1 MAKNKIKIDVI
12 IDGKMQKVSVDAEKL
27 GNKLDKVS
35 KASVEADRN
44 IKGVAGASSNASK
57 NFSKMSQG
65 MGGLVGAYAALA
77 AQIFAI
83 SAAFNFL
90 KSAGD
95 LKVLEAGQKAYAANT
110 GIAMRVLANDIIAA
124 TEAQITFQ
132 DASQAAAIGTA
143 AGLSPQQLN
152 KFGKA
157 AKDLSLTLGRDVT
170 DSFNR
175 LIRGVTKAEPE
186 LLDELGIIL
195 RLKDAQ
201 EEYGEIIGK
210 SADQLTQFEKTQAV
224 ANKVLR
230 ETEKVAGNA
239 PEGIVNQYNQLGK
252 AFDDVLITVKR
263 LTDYIAGPLATVLSA
278 SPELAIVSF
287 GLLLKG
293 PLAAMGFSL
302 KDIAKE
308 AQVSANKQALSA
320 QKVQAEYMQSK
331 LTIESATK
339 AIREQ
344 AAAAVAAGSQS
355 KILQQFASGG
365 VMTPQALATLKRS
378 LQAAEGHV
386 NKHGIVVK
394 GIFEGMSINIARS
407 FTLAMEQM
415 ELAEQAKVSG
425 TQKNVTRIAAAWAGF
440 RSFVSTGVSFLVS
453 GFSKLLG
460 ALGWISILAT
470 GFILLQEKFGWFKKA
485 LTETEIALNKTRDR
499 TRELNKEFEDFVS
512 TQEKLQKLGEG
523 TTITRNLGSAL
534 SMFDTDELKQNV
546 IDMQNYASTSRKL
559 TEEQRKQASIAATS
573 GGPFNLYVQTTQLFN
588 RLLSRNKDSVNMLEK
603 AVEDTKAANEIFDKL
618 LQGAEAQLGSGE
630 GQGSRAVKQFKDYI
644 EGIRDGSKEL
654 DEKLLEKYRNAVV
667 NVGDVIKEL
676 PRLLEEASSSTNA
689 WVQSIAPVSQGQT
702 AISNLRKELVAL
714 VSVGADKETGIIVGS
729 DEEIR
734 LKEISALMSTIQKS
748 EDRAFEAKV
757 QSLKTATSQE
767 LALRNQNSEMQAI
780 VSAHYS
786 MIQSTDTIA
795 AKQADIT
802 ALREIENSLSEDQR
816 AEHNRRIRI
825 LENEIYLE
833 QTKRDTQK
841 EQRDYLI
848 SIYSIQSNLRDL
860 RVDEQVLNQA
870 KEFLNITQQQI
881 TAQKEAINVQQTLS
895 KLRMERVERDIQR
908 SNPFAFLREEQ
919 RVAEATYRLEYD
931 MIGTKIEQVNK
942 EFEIKKATLT
952 LEYAL
957 LDKRLE
963 ISEQEQRI
971 KAEEARR
978 TDREQADRLTSLADS
993 IAAQR
998 TLSGSLFNQQIQL
1011 LDPQQQAAIE
1021 SVINELDKLDF
1032 ARENLS
1038 DMAIITN
1045 NIVRDLH
1052 SGLSNV
1058 FSDLITNKVSS
1069 FKTAML
1075 KAVQGVAESFAKVIS
1090 DMFARN
1096 LIEGFMSFYST
1107 KQNNP
1112 ILGAAQQGSL
1122 KVASTLKN
1130 GAAAVANAIR
1140 AAFAEGAAAISAATA
1155 AAISAAG
1162 AGAVAGILGGTEKKE
1177 SKGDFFEN
1185 LFGAQGQ
1192 RQPVIDG
1199 DYHELRSTP
1208 TPSQTRLPITDARK
1222 LGSMFM
1228 PKNLA
1233 GVVDTQTR
1241 LPITD
1246 ARKLGSMFMPKN
1258 LAGVVDTQ
1266 ARFGPASDAQKLGSM
1281 FGKDSATFVNAQ
1293 PTQGMF
1299 SGLMKFMGNIFS
1311 MDNPLIKGFQAI
1323 FSKSN
1328 PLLQGFGG
1336 LFGKLFSGLGS
1347 ILGGGAGGLSSLIG
1361 GFFGFANGGM
1371 VKGGFRA
1378 YANGGVVTS
1387 PTLGLVG
1394 EGKYNEAIVPMPNG
1408 KAIPVDMKGFQGQN
1422 NNITINIDSAG
1433 GATTSGMS
1441 DQDNKQLGKAI
1452 AQAVQRE
1459 LQNQKRSG
1467 GILSPYGVS

>member
-27 GNKLDKVS
+27 GKKLDKVS
-35 KASVEADRN
+35 EASVRADRN

-83 SAAFNFL
+83 SAAFSFL

-110 GIAMRVLANDIIAA
+110 GIAMRVLAKDIIAA

-143 AGLSPQQLN
+143 AGLNPQQLN

-239 PEGIVNQYNQLGK
+239 PEGIVNPYNQLGK
-252 AFDDVLITVKR
+252 AFDDILMSIKSVA
-263 LTDYIAGPLATVLSA
+263 DYVVGPLASVLTKT
-278 SPELAIVSF
+278 PELAILAF

-293 PLAAMGFSL
+293 PLNAMGLNL
-302 KDIAKE
+302 KEIGVAATASSNRMAIE
-308 AQVSANKQALSA
+308 AQKAKAAYESSR
-320 QKVQAEYMQSK
+320 
-331 LTIESATK
+331 LTIKATTA

-365 VMTPQALATLKRS
+365 AMTPQALATLKRS

-386 NKHGIVVK
+386 NTHGIVVK
-394 GIFEGMSINIARS
+394 GIFKGMSIDIVRSYTIA
-407 FTLAMEQM
+407 MQQM
-415 ELAEQAKVSG
+415 QAAEIAKVSG
-425 TQKNVTRIAAAWAGF
+425 TVLTATAIKSAWAIAQAGLA
-440 RSFVSTGVSFLVS
+440 RLGAGIVAVV
-453 GFSKLLG
+453 SKLFL
-460 ALGWISILAT
+460 WTSIASIVYTAIKLLAD
-470 GFILLQEKFGWFKKA
+470 QMGWFEKT
-485 LTETEIALNKTRDR
+485 LSQTEIALNKTRDR
-499 TRELNKEFEDFVS
+499 TRELNEEFEDFIA

-523 TTITRNLGSAL
+523 STITRNLGSAL
-534 SMFDTDELKQNV
+534 SMFDTNELKQNV

-573 GGPFNLYVQTTQLFN
+573 GGPFNVYVQTTQLFN
-588 RLLSRNKDSVNMLEK
+588 RLFSRNKDSINMLQK
-603 AVEDTKAANEIFDKL
+603 AAEETKAANEIFDKL

-630 GQGSRAVKQFKDYI
+630 GQGSRAVKQFKEYI
-644 EGIRDGSKEL
+644 EGIRDGSQEL
-654 DEKLLEKYRNAVV
+654 DEKLLEKYRNAIV

-676 PRLLEEASSSTNA
+676 PRLLEEATSSTNA

-714 VSVGADKETGIIVGS
+714 VAVGADKETGIIVGS

-734 LKEISALMSTIQKS
+734 LKEISALMSIIQKS

-780 VSAHYS
+780 VNAHYS

-802 ALREIENSLSEDQR
+802 SLREIENSLSEDQR

-848 SIYSIQSNLRDL
+848 SIYGMQSNLRDL

-870 KEFLNITQQQI
+870 KAFLNITQQQI

-978 TDREQADRLTSLADS
+978 TDIEQANRLTALADS
-993 IAAQR
+993 IASQR
-998 TLSGSLFNQQIQL
+998 ALSGSLFNQQLQL

-1021 SVINELDKLDF
+1021 GIIDELDKLDF
-1032 ARENLS
+1032 ARQNLS
-1038 DMAIITN
+1038 DMAVITN
-1045 NIVRDLH
+1045 TIVRDLH

-1075 KAVQGVAESFAKVIS
+1075 KAVQGIAESFAKVIS

-1096 LIEGFMSFYST
+1096 LIEGLQSFLFG
-1107 KQNNP
+1107 KQSNP
-1112 ILGAAQQGSL
+1112 ILSAAQQGSL
-1122 KVASTLKN
+1122 KVASTLKE
-1130 GAAAVANAIR
+1130 GASTVANAIR
-1140 AAFAEGAAAISAATA
+1140 AAFTEGAARIAGQKEDSASKVIEAFM
-1155 AAISAAG
+1155 G
-1162 AGAVAGILGGTEKKE
+1162 PPEKKE

-1185 LFGAQGQ
+1185 LFGMLGDEKSTSPAKPAPRG
-1192 RQPVIDG
+1192 REIEEIIVTGKRSNPV
-1199 DYHELRSTP
+1199 T
-1208 TPSQTRLPITDARK
+1208 TA
-1222 LGSMFM
+1222 F
-1228 PKNLA
+1228 A
-1233 GVVDTQTR
+1233 
-1241 LPITD
+1241 
-1246 ARKLGSMFMPKN
+1246 
-1258 LAGVVDTQ
+1258 
-1266 ARFGPASDAQKLGSM
+1266 
-1281 FGKDSATFVNAQ
+1281 
-1293 PTQGMF
+1293 
-1299 SGLMKFMGNIFS
+1299 NIFS

-1323 FSKSN
+1323 FSKNN
-1328 PLLQGFGG
+1328 PLLQGLGG

-1347 ILGGGAGGLSSLIG
+1347 ILGGGASGISSLIG

-1378 YANGGVVTS
+1378 YANGGIATK

-1408 KAIPVDMKGFQGQN
+1408 KAIPVDMKGSQSQN
-1422 NNITINIDSAG
+1422 NNITINIDST
-1433 GATTSGMS
+1433 GASTASGMS
-1441 DQDNKQLGKAI
+1441 DQDNKQLGRAI
-1452 AQAVQRE
+1452 AQAVQKE

-1467 GILSPYGVS
+1467 GILSPYGVA

>member
-27 GNKLDKVS
+27 GKKLDKVS

-239 PEGIVNQYNQLGK
+239 PENIVNQYNQLGK
-252 AFDDVLITVKR
+252 AFDDVLITVKG
-263 LTDYIAGPLATVLSA
+263 LADYIAGPLATVLSA

-355 KILQQFASGG
+355 KILQQFGSGG
-365 VMTPQALATLKRS
+365 IMTPQARATLKKA
-378 LQAAEGHV
+378 LEAAERNV
-386 NKHGIVVK
+386 NTHSKVTV
-394 GIFEGMSINIARS
+394 GIFKGMDIKIVKDYQQ
-407 FTLAMEQM
+407 AMAQL

-470 GFILLQEKFGWFKKA
+470 GFILLQEKFGWFKKT

-546 IDMQNYASTSRKL
+546 IDMQNYASTSSKL
-559 TEEQRKQASIAATS
+559 AEAEAENAKLLLDTSRMGADTTGIA
-573 GGPFNLYVQTTQLFN
+573 LMVLFD
-588 RLLSRNKDSVNMLEK
+588 SFFSKKEDSVNMLEK
-603 AVEDTKAANEIFDKL
+603 AAEDTKAANEIFDKL

-802 ALREIENSLSEDQR
+802 ALREIENNLSVDQR

-841 EQRDYLI
+841 DQRDYLI

-1021 SVINELDKLDF
+1021 SVIDELDKLDF
-1032 ARENLS
+1032 ARQNLS
-1038 DMAIITN
+1038 DMAIITD

-1075 KAVQGVAESFAKVIS
+1075 QAVQGVVESFAKTLS

-1122 KVASTLKN
+1122 KVASTLKD

-1140 AAFAEGAAAISAATA
+1140 AAFAEGAAAISAAGVAEGISKEETA
-1155 AAISAAG
+1155 L
-1162 AGAVAGILGGTEKKE
+1162 GAVAGILGGIEKKE

-1185 LFGAQGQ
+1185 LVGIFAGQKTDTSPKGVPTVDSRQPLTSQ
-1192 RQPVIDG
+1192 RQ
-1199 DYHELRSTP
+1199 
-1208 TPSQTRLPITDARK
+1208 
-1222 LGSMFM
+1222 
-1228 PKNLA
+1228 
-1233 GVVDTQTR
+1233 

-1281 FGKDSATFVNAQ
+1281 VGKSSATFGNAQ

-1299 SGLMKFMGNIFS
+1299 SGLMNFMRTLFS
-1311 MDNPLIKGFQAI
+1311 PQNPVFKGLLGL
-1323 FSKSN
+1323 FSSIV
-1328 PLLQGFGG
+1328 PLL
-1336 LFGKLFSGLGS
+1336 GKILPFLGT
-1347 ILGGGAGGLSSLIG
+1347 LLKGALTI
-1361 GFFGFANGGM
+1361 FGFANGGM

-1408 KAIPVDMKGFQGQN
+1408 NAIPVDLKGAGQQQN
-1422 NNITINIDSAG
+1422 NVTVNVSVDGNTGSMQQNSNQAG
-1433 GATTSGMS
+1433 
-1441 DQDNKQLGKAI
+1441 NLGQAI
-1452 AQAVQRE
+1452 ARAVQQE

-1467 GILSPYGVS
+1467 GILSPYGAS